1 MIIDFLRPTA
11 FVLVPSILV
20 LALLHLRGGKGNL
33 SSLLLR
39 LLSVSL
45 LIIALAEPVSKE
57 QRQEQ
62 HSLVIA
68 DVSKSITN
76 AALESYSSAIVKTP
90 GLLRDGSELR
100 AFAANVNHD
109 TLALSKSTTRDDIV
123 DFLSASRS
131 RLNTE
136 ATNIETGILE
146 SLTAS
151 SGRAVLMLSDGQENQ
166 GNALQ
171 GARIAGRR
179 DTEISP
185 MALPADVFAKKE
197 MRITRLDAPLVLEQE
212 KSADINVSLFS
223 NHDEQH
229 SASFSLLL
237 DDKPLNRMNVVL
249 TSDSEKL
256 LSLPSGKL
264 KGGLHKLTAKLED
277 ENGESTERHQWITVK
292 EPDKILILSG
302 EANDNRVVMQL
313 FSQLGYTLEVITG
326 TELQSFQANLE
337 KYPYVVLNNASSRQ
351 LPAGMLDKFK
361 SYVAGGG
368 NLLLTGGE
376 RAFGLGGYKGTQL
389 EDIAPV
395 TFLPPQ
401 TAKKR
406 LNNAVV
412 LVLDKS
418 RSMLHQRQIDSAKRA
433 ALESIDA
440 LKDDDM
446 ISVIGFDTA
455 PFVVI
460 KLDTIANIRPIAE
473 RRLRNLTAA
482 GGTNLLPALQQARN
496 FLQAADA
503 GRKHIIVLSDGK
515 VPNAGRVYL
524 DEVEILRRSGITLS
538 AVALG
543 VEADVPFMKIIS
555 ENGRGAFYHTL
566 EPTMLPRIFLQDIK
580 VSTGEKTL
588 NESGSIKVFRGADF
602 GKSTKVS
609 AYPDLLGFVETQ
621 PKQGALLE
629 LAVDSKGKAFPLLA
643 SWKYKSG
650 NVVVFTSDIKARWS
664 QRWVKWKQFGQ
675 FWYEIM
681 KSMKS
686 VSSSN
691 SGNFDFDFNSKVS
704 GKSLF
709 LEVIVYDDSLR
720 GGSSSASFN
729 AVIDGPAERKK
740 NLRFEQ
746 KTPGVFQATLEDII
760 PGDYRLKATYN
771 SAKLPELGVSVS
783 PEQLGET
790 TGRGINQALLAEI
803 ARLSGGRV
811 VYPGEEFKGTVN
823 KLSDTTWLAGYFAIA
838 AILLLILEAF
848 VREVLYRPSN
858 SR

>member
-11 FVLVPSILV
+11 FILAPSIIV

-39 LLSVSL
+39 LLSISL

-57 QRQEQ
+57 QKQEQ

-68 DVSKSITN
+68 DVSKSITDN
-76 AALESYSSAIVKTP
+76 ALDSYASAILKTP
-90 GLLRDGSELR
+90 DLLRNGSELR
-100 AFAANVNHD
+100 AFAADVNHE
-109 TLALSKSTTRDDIV
+109 TLRLSKSTSSDSIV
-123 DFLSASRS
+123 NFLSASRD
-131 RLNTE
+131 RVNTG
-136 ATNIETGILE
+136 ATNLEAGIVE
-146 SLTAS
+146 SLAAS
-151 SGRAVLMLSDGQENQ
+151 TGRAIVVLSDGQENQ

-171 GARIAGRR
+171 AARIAGRQ
-179 DTEISP
+179 DIAISP

-197 MRITRLDAPLVLEQE
+197 MRITRLEAPLVLEQE
-212 KSADINVSLFS
+212 KSTDINVSLFS

-237 DDKPLNRMNVVL
+237 DEKLLNQMNVVL
-249 TSDSEKL
+249 VPDSEKL
-256 LSLPSGKL
+256 LTLPSGKL
-264 KGGLHKLTAKLED
+264 VGGLHKLTARLKD
-277 ENGESTERHQWITVK
+277 ENGEATERHQWITVK

-302 EANDNRVVMQL
+302 EANDNRVVTQL
-313 FSQLGYTLEVITG
+313 FSQLGYTLEVVTG
-326 TELQSFQANLE
+326 PELQNFKDALE
-337 KYPYVVLNNASSRQ
+337 KFPYVVLNNASSKQ
-351 LPAGMLDKFK
+351 LPAGMLDKLK
-361 SYVAGGG
+361 TYVAGGG

-389 EDIAPV
+389 EDISPV
-395 TFLPPQ
+395 TFVPPQ

-440 LKDDDM
+440 LKNDDM

-524 DEVEILRRSGITLS
+524 DEVETLRRSGITLS

-543 VEADVPFMKIIS
+543 AEADVPFMKIIS

-588 NESGSIKVFRGADF
+588 NESGHIKVFRGADF
-602 GKSTKVS
+602 GKSTKV
-609 AYPDLLGFVETQ
+609 ATYPELLGFVETQ
-621 PKQGALLE
+621 AKQSAQLE
-629 LAVDSKGKAFPLLA
+629 LAVDSNGKAFPLLA
-643 SWKYKSG
+643 SWKYKAG

-664 QRWVKWKQFGQ
+664 QRWIKWNQLGQ

-686 VSSSN
+686 ISN
-691 SGNFDFDFNSKVS
+691 SGNGNFDFDFNSKVS
-704 GKSLF
+704 GKNLF
-709 LEVIVYDDSLR
+709 LEIIVYDESLR
-720 GGSSSASFN
+720 SGSSSTTFSAL
-729 AVIDGPAERKK
+729 IDGPAELKK

-746 KTPGVFQATLEDII
+746 NTPGVFQATLEDII
-760 PGDYRLKATYN
+760 PGDYRINASYN
-771 SAKLPELGVSVS
+771 SAKLPQLGVSVS
-783 PEQLGET
+783 AEQLGET

-803 ARLSGGRV
+803 ARLSGGRIT
-811 VYPGEEFKGTVN
+811 YPGQEFKGKVS
-823 KLSDTTWLAGYFAIA
+823 KLSNTTWLAGYFAIA

-848 VREVLYRPSN
+848 VREVLYRPGKI
-858 SR
+858 R